1 MDSDIEAFIRERLPV
16 SEVAGCP
23 GVRLHLAGP
32 ASGLRGLGERYPAM
46 GSPYWAH
53 LWGGGLALARYLGER
68 PEVVAG
74 RSVLDLG
81 TGSGLVAIV
90 AALAGARTVTAV
102 DLDPFA
108 VVAARL
114 NAGLNR
120 VSIEVRAGDLL
131 DGDAPEADVVLVG
144 DLFYEAGLAEL
155 VLPFLARCRAVGA
168 EVLIGDPWRRTLPS
182 GRLVR
187 LADYQVEDFG
197 TGQGP
202 AAVFRLAD

>member
-32 ASGLRGLGERYPAM
+32 ASGLRALGERYPAM

-53 LWGGGLALARYLGER
+53 LWGGGLALSRYLAER
-68 PEVVAG
+68 PGTVAG
-74 RSVLDLG
+74 RRVLDLG

-90 AALAGARTVTAV
+90 AALSGASAVTAV
-102 DLDPFA
+102 DVDPFA

-114 NAGLNR
+114 NAGLAG
-120 VSIEVRAGDLL
+120 VSLEARAGDLL
-131 DGDAPEADVVLVG
+131 DREAPEADLVLVG
-144 DLFYEAGLAEL
+144 DLFYEAALADR
-155 VLPFLARCRAVGA
+155 VLPFLARCRAA
-168 EVLIGDPWRRTLPS
+168 RTEVLIGDPWRRTLPS

-187 LADYQVEDFG
+187 LADYEVVDFG
-197 TGQGP
+197 SGRGP
-202 AAVFRLAD
+202 AAVFRLEG